1 MFVFTIKTLLWE
13 KLESFTVGSEDLD
26 YINL

>member
-1 MFVFTIKTLLWE
+1 MFAFRVKTLLWE
-13 KLESFTVGSEDLD
+13 KLESFTVGSEGLD